1 MGAGDC
7 APEMGV
13 EERAPDVG
21 RHRLVARGFAKRG
34 GRADCSFY
42 PRRLVGRWPGRD
54 ALVGVFAPVLNAGF
68 EHFGH
73 DAF

>member
-1 MGAGDC
+1 MLVAIGWS
-7 APEMGV
+7 PEV
-13 EERAPDVG
+13 LLNVAVG
-21 RHRLVARGFAKRG
+21 RIGRFILEALRRCLVR
-34 GRADCSFY
+34 
-42 PRRLVGRWPGRD
+42 RWPGRD